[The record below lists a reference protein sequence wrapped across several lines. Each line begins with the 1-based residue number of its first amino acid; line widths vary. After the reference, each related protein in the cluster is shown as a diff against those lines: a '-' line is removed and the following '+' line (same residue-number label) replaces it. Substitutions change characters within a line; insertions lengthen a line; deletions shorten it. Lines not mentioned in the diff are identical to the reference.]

1 MTATVVEAKL
11 PSTDQEISVE
21 YDFGDNL
28 NEATELFGADVVF
41 SNFKASVTVTL
52 QGFMRSQMKADKEG
66 NVKTDEEVIA
76 AVAGWLPGQ
85 RTSRGKSKA
94 EKLADLF
101 KGMSEADI
109 ADLISEANAEGVE
122 A

>member
-11 PSTDQEISVE
+11 PSTEQEISAE

-28 NEATELFGADVVF
+28 EEATERFGADVVF

-52 QGFMRSQMKADKEG
+52 QGFMRGQMKADKEG
-66 NVKTDEEVIA
+66 NVKSDEEVLA
-76 AVAGWLPGQ
+76 AVAGWMPGQ

-94 EKLADLF
+94 EKLKDLF
-101 KGMSEADI
+101 SGMSEDDI
-109 ADLISEANAEGVE
+109 AELIAAASAGE
-122 A
+122 